1 MSLLLEGKVAI
12 VTGAAQGLGA
22 RFAVG
27 LAKEGAR
34 VIVADILDG
43 VEVVER
49 IKELGGESYSLI
61 TDVTVDSSC
70 LEMVALAN
78 DKFGGL
84 DILVNNAALF
94 GKIPS
99 VSLTEIPLKQ
109 WDDVMRV
116 NVRGVWHCVKAALP
130 SMKKYGGSIINIIS
144 NRVFKGYPY
153 FLHYDASKGALLAM
167 TRAMA
172 AELGDKNIRV
182 NAVAPG
188 LTMSENVK
196 MRDGV
201 DKVNEMVVSNRAL
214 KRSQMPEDVVGA
226 VVFLASDYSANM
238 TGQTLVVDGGGV
250 MH

>member
-1 MSLLLEGKVAI
+1 MSLLESKVAI

-34 VIVADILDG
+34 VIVADVLDG
-43 VEVVER
+43 TSVTKQIR
-49 IKELGGESYSLI
+49 GLGGDSYSLI
-61 TDVTVDSSC
+61 TDITVDSSC
-70 LEMVALAN
+70 LEMVALA
-78 DKFGGL
+78 DEKFGGL

-99 VSLTEIPLKQ
+99 VPLTEIPLKQ

-116 NVRGVWHCVKAALP
+116 NVRGAWQCVKAALP
-130 SMKKYGGSIINIIS
+130 SLEKHGGSIINIIS

-188 LTMSENVK
+188 LTMSENVIL
-196 MRDGV
+196 RDGV
-201 DKVNEMVVSNRAL
+201 EEVNKMVVSNRAF
-214 KRSQMPEDVVGA
+214 KRSQMPDDVVGA
-226 VVFLASDYSANM
+226 VVFLASDHSTYM
-238 TGQTLVVDGGGV
+238 TGQTLVVDGGSV

>member
-22 RFAVG
+22 RFALG

-34 VIVADILDG
+34 VIVADVLDG
-43 VEVVER
+43 AEVVER
-49 IKELGGESYSLI
+49 IKELGGESYALI

-70 LEMVALAN
+70 LKMVALAN

-84 DILVNNAALF
+84 DVLVNNAALF

-130 SMKKYGGSIINIIS
+130 TMEKSGGSIINITS
-144 NRVFKGYPY
+144 NRVFKGCPNL
-153 FLHYDASKGALLAM
+153 LHYDASKGALLAM

-172 AELGDKNIRV
+172 AELGEKNIRV

-188 LTMSENVK
+188 LTMSESVK
-196 MRDGV
+196 MRENV
-201 DKVNEMVVSNRAL
+201 DKVNTMVVSNRAL

-226 VVFLASDYSANM
+226 VVFFASDYSANI
-238 TGQTLVVDGGGV
+238 TGQTLVVDGGSV